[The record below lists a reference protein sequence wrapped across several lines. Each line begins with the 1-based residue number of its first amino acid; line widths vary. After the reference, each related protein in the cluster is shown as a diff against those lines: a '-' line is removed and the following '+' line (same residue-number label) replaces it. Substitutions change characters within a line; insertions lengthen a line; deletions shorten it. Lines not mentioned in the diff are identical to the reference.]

1 MMVVAVAATMLYGLG
16 LYLLRKNRKP
26 WGFFISHHKRVAGSF
41 ARLLK
46 IQLQQ
51 RGSAFNAFLDTD
63 NLRDLKEL
71 FGFVRDTET
80 FVILASPGILG
91 RKWCVGEITTAN
103 LHNVRSVMVRWPHF
117 VDPNENM
124 HENLS
129 FAIPGIEA
137 LTAYSISLHDVSKA
151 LHWMKT
157 LQSIAFPIALDLGSM
172 GKICDAL
179 TGTVSPPP
187 ERAACPDCAIL
198 ADPGNHEAV
207 ATAHVL
213 SELLKSNKE
222 VRLSPVVLKAAEG
235 IPDDASKALLICSS
249 GCFHSKALASWLIE
263 LSTLQ
268 LPILPILAEP
278 DFILPTEPYENAVAG
293 VAEMFTDAEMAT
305 YADML
310 GMIFQEIASVLA
322 PQSYASTQE
331 DLELRVKQIAFRL
344 RSKSTWAWTDLVVR
358 RESEPFEDVFRV

>member
-1 MMVVAVAATMLYGLG
+1 MT
-16 LYLLRKNRKP
+16 
-26 WGFFISHHKRVAGSF
+26 
-41 ARLLK
+41 
-46 IQLQQ
+46 Q
-51 RGSAFNAFLDTD
+51 
-63 NLRDLKEL
+63 
-71 FGFVRDTET
+71 
-80 FVILASPGILG
+80 
-91 RKWCVGEITTAN
+91 C
-103 LHNVRSVMVRWPHF
+103 
-117 VDPNENM
+117 DPRT
-124 HENLS
+124 S
-129 FAIPGIEA
+129 QG
-137 LTAYSISLHDVSKA
+137 
-151 LHWMKT
+151 
-157 LQSIAFPIALDLGSM
+157 M

-322 PQSYASTQE
+322 PQSYASTQ
-331 DLELRVKQIAFRL
+331 DAWVCYKRFSCIASAKGRQY
-344 RSKSTWAWTDLVVR
+344 VV
-358 RESEPFEDVFRV
+358 DV